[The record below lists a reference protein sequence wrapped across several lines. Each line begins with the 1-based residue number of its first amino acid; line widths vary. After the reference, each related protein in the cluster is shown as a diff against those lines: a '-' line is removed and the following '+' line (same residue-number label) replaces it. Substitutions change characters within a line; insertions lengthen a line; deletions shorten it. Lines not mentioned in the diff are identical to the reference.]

1 MLNRVIQI
9 TDYNQDEFI
18 IFEEPEHIEFFKNIN
33 YILDWNEYKKMSLTE
48 LKSKASET
56 LNLYKIKTNEYN
68 SMSKELQS
76 SNQHLDKECKN
87 LDYMMNAIEEIYL
100 IKTKQ
105 KEVNFPQVPSSNGF
119 KFIPNNL
126 PYEMSAGIALDTVF
140 LYRKDG
146 RPMNK
151 TERIPSN
158 FYVLGLEIAKSYLG
172 DFYIESNK
180 NTLSE
185 DRKILTIKLNLKIKQ
200 EIEQIEEPE
209 KDIMKLSKSL
219 FKRNNKK

>member
-1 MLNRVIQI
+1 MEILNVENGKEKLYIQKRDIAYFNGTNYTIPTFLYLKMLNRVIQI

-68 SMSKELQS
+68 SMYKELQS

-100 IKTKQ
+100 IKTKP
-105 KEVNFPQVPSSNGF
+105 KEINFPQVPSSNDF
-119 KFIPNNL
+119 KFTPNNL
-126 PYEMSAGIALDTVF
+126 PYEMSAGILLDTIF

-146 RPMNK
+146 KPMSK
-151 TERIPSN
+151 TEKIPNN
-158 FYVLGLEIAKSYLG
+158 FYCMGLEIA
-172 DFYIESNK
+172 
-180 NTLSE
+180 
-185 DRKILTIKLNLKIKQ
+185 
-200 EIEQIEEPE
+200 
-209 KDIMKLSKSL
+209 
-219 FKRNNKK
+219 